1 MRVLIAGA
9 GIGGLTAALALLRSG
24 IDVEVYEQAPELKE
38 VGAGVQLAANG
49 TRVLYALGVGDELKA
64 LSCEAQGK
72 EIRHWQTGETWKLFD
87 LGPASIER
95 YGFPYFTVYRPDLLE
110 VLARAVRRARPDA
123 IHLGARCASFAQD
136 DAGVTL
142 QLEDRGTVRGDALIG
157 ADGVHSR
164 IRQAVLGPD
173 RPEFT
178 GTIAWRGV
186 VPMERLPK
194 HMARMVGSNWVGP
207 GGHIVHY
214 PLRAGKVM
222 NFVGVLERGD
232 WRIESWTARGTTE
245 ELASDYRGWHA
256 DIQAFIG
263 AIDTPYKWALM
274 VRAPLERWTSRRIT
288 LLGDAAHS
296 MLPFLAQGAVMAIED
311 GFVLARA
318 LSQYGVEEGLQHY
331 ETARRDRT
339 RRTVEGSAANMH
351 RFHNRALADPV
362 EGRRFIDREWA
373 SQRIA
378 ERYEWLFRYDAE
390 TVPI

>member
-1 MRVLIAGA
+1 MRILIAGA
-9 GIGGLTAALALLRSG
+9 GIGGLTAALALLRKG
-24 IDVEVYEQAPELKE
+24 IDVEVYEQASELKE

-49 TRVLYALGVGDELKA
+49 TRVLYALGVGEELKA

-87 LGPASIER
+87 LGPVSIER

-110 VLARAVRRARPDA
+110 VLARAVRRAKPDA
-123 IHLGARCASFAQD
+123 IHLGARCTGFEQ

-142 QLEDRGTVRGDALIG
+142 RLEGGATARGDALIG

-164 IRQAVLGPD
+164 IRQALLGPD

-178 GTIAWRGV
+178 GTIAWRGI
-186 VPMERLPK
+186 VPMERLPQ

-214 PLRAGKVM
+214 PLRAGKMM
-222 NFVGVLERGD
+222 NFVGVLERSD
-232 WRIESWTARGTTE
+232 WRIESWTARGTRG
-245 ELASDYRGWHA
+245 ELAADYGGWHE
-256 DIQAFIG
+256 DIQAFIRE
-263 AIDTPYKWALM
+263 IDSPYKWALM
-274 VRAPLERWTSRRIT
+274 VRAPLERWTSHRVT

-311 GFVLARA
+311 GFILARA
-318 LSQYGVEEGLQHY
+318 LARYGVEEALQHY

-362 EGRRFIDREWA
+362 EGKRFIDREWT
-373 SQRIA
+373 SQGIA
-378 ERYEWLFRYDAE
+378 ERYEWLFRYDAT
-390 TVPI
+390 TVEL